1 MCLELRRTLGPLRRI
16 SAVLPA
22 ERCARPSCLRGQ
34 PRPRAAGLERGRGT
48 LRHVFTHLRSL
59 SSAASQVSGHGRC
72 REQRRPVREGR
83 GGGEPPPDPFP
94 SPFPP
99 LRQWFPRER
108 EGRAKTGA
116 RTRIRSFTAVLARI
130 PPGVFREAGQGLGDS
145 QAVNVGVA
153 SSSFP
158 SILSVPAPCCFGR
171 PSQSRPRLTAPDGNR
186 SSKPD

>member
-1 MCLELRRTLGPLRRI
+1 M
-16 SAVLPA
+16 
-22 ERCARPSCLRGQ
+22 GQ
-34 PRPRAAGLERGRGT
+34 PRPRGAGLEWGRRT

-59 SSAASQVSGHGRC
+59 SSAASQVSGHGR
-72 REQRRPVREGR
+72 RWEQRLPVREGR

-130 PPGVFREAGQGLGDS
+130 PPRVLREAGQGGRRLPGC
-145 QAVNVGVA
+145 QRWGGLFLLPQYPERARPLLLWA
-153 SSSFP
+153 PFP
-158 SILSVPAPCCFGR
+158 VPAP
-171 PSQSRPRLTAPDGNR
+171 PDRPRRQPQFKTRL
-186 SSKPD
+186 K